1 MVAIMNKELIALE
14 DNHTWDLINLLAN
27 KKAIGSKWVYKV
39 KFKPDR
45 SVNQFKARLVA
56 KDYNKI
62 EGINYFDKFSPV
74 AKLVTIKLFLAI
86 IVAKS

>member
-1 MVAIMNKELIALE
+1 MNKELIALE
-14 DNHTWDLINLLAN
+14 DNHTWDLINLLAS
-27 KKAIGSKWVYKV
+27 KKTIGSKWVYKV

-86 IVAKS
+86 VVAKS

>member
-1 MVAIMNKELIALE
+1 MNKELIALE
-14 DNHTWDLINLLAN
+14 DNHTWDLINLLAS
-27 KKAIGSKWVYKV
+27 KKAISSKCVHKV
-39 KFKPDR
+39 IFKPNR

-62 EGINYFDKFSPV
+62 EEINYFDKFSPV

-86 IVAKS
+86 VVAKS